1 MTAAEGK
8 GARSQEWLGILKWR
22 QKKNGRHSDWKL
34 QGMLVPRELG
44 GKQDLESRMLK
55 IEVSKEACVW
65 ESIRKQR

>member
-1 MTAAEGK
+1 MARDSEVEAEEK
-8 GARSQEWLGILKWR
+8 R
-22 QKKNGRHSDWKL
+22 QAQRLEAWL

-65 ESIRKQR
+65 DSIRKQR